1 MAEKRKSGATAG
13 EEPGD
18 KVLRARVAERT
29 RSQYNTM
36 NVHLKK
42 WLQSSVPGAV
52 VGDVIQLPLKTS
64 TCKSFLA
71 SVTVKRKR
79 GDASGKTNIPN
90 SYSTVNGYINA
101 IKFLHK
107 EGKVEIPKDL
117 DDMLKAFANGYK
129 RQVAKFKENG
139 TMSMQEGKIPLTTEG
154 MRIQKF
160 K

>member
-18 KVLRARVAERT
+18 KVLRARVTERT

-117 DDMLKAFANGYK
+117 DDMLKA
-129 RQVAKFKENG
+129 KFKANG